1 MCVKW
6 FDLLAVHHE
15 LIHGSVALFV
25 CNMYSITDTDHA
37 VAGGVISEKN
47 INCSSRLQ
55 VNELCQFVKITMKWI
70 SVIRSQDMW
79 PHIEMQYLEINRV
92 DWTD

>member
-15 LIHGSVALFV
+15 LMHGSVALFV

-37 VAGGVISEKN
+37 VAGGVISEK
-47 INCSSRLQ
+47 ILTAVPDCRPS
-55 VNELCQFVKITMKWI
+55 E
-70 SVIRSQDMW
+70 
-79 PHIEMQYLEINRV
+79 
-92 DWTD
+92 